1 MNQEPTAVFCNSLFY
16 IEHHDNVALLLATPF
31 FLHRLLHYTV
41 HIQLVIY
48 ALKHIFQM
56 F

>member
-1 MNQEPTAVFCNSLFY
+1 MNQEPIVVFYNSLFY
-16 IEHHDNVALLLATPF
+16 IEHNDNVARLLATPF
-31 FLHRLLHYTV
+31 FFHQLLHYTV